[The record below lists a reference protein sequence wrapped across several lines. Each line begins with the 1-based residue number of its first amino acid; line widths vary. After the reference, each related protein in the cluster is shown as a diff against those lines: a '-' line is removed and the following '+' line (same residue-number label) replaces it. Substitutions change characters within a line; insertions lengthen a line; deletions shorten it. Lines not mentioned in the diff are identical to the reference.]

1 MIAALVLLCHM
12 TGPCDQ
18 ASAVSSFRTLTP
30 ITTCGM
36 QAQTAAAEKLFD
48 FGLRLLRPAIST
60 DRPGVGTTCGV

>member
-1 MIAALVLLCHM
+1 MITALVMLCHM

-36 QAQTAAAEKLFD
+36 QAQTAAAELLFD
-48 FGLRLLRPAIST
+48 FGLRTGDVRMVVRCEIGQRL
-60 DRPGVGTTCGV
+60 